1 MRNMRQRKLIVGLD
15 SGVLW
20 IFAILLL
27 MYLYMYVNTT
37 YELSFGSNYGYYQVW
52 RLDYRTVALR
62 YCTLL
67 LLLGTSYKYYKQS
80 NMIGKSNWFIGFVC
94 LFLLLS
100 FWFCEALLSSSIQA
114 MLYSVTS
121 PLVYM
126 TAIALFIGTSENGFN
141 CFAKLCMPI
150 SLILIVVSAVS
161 YLSFLSTHPLGLLAD
176 SSALTLY
183 VNGFWLFAIGMVYN
197 RANEKKIIHIVTWVA
212 LFVLVVL
219 AILFNARSWVM
230 QSALLVLL
238 NIYIKSSK
246 SKIKTVIKIAIMVT
260 VISLIAFYVM
270 KEYFP
275 NAWEYM
281 QLKMNKD
288 TRSGQY
294 DDLISQVS
302 FFQLLIGQGYHFVYE
317 NGLKHEYAYID
328 NSFLFMLVRYGIVVF
343 FLYYIPYLYSLKA
356 LITSRVDKETRY
368 YAFIVLMW
376 LAALGGLSIFCVI
389 TIDIKSIAMPILAG
403 RCIAGIKRRNQ
414 MKINVNEVG

>member
-1 MRNMRQRKLIVGLD
+1 MRQRKLRIGLD

-37 YELSFGSNYGYYQVW
+37 YELSFGSQYGYYQVW
-52 RLDYRTVALR
+52 RLDYITVALR
-62 YCTLL
+62 YCALFLL
-67 LLLGTSYKYYKQS
+67 MITSYKYYKLS
-80 NMIGKSNWFIGFVC
+80 EMFEKSRWFVVYVF

-126 TAIALFIGTSENGFN
+126 AAIALFIGISDSGFN
-141 CFAKLCMPI
+141 NFAKLCMPI
-150 SLILIVVSAVS
+150 SLILIVASVVS

-176 SSALTLY
+176 SAALTLY

-197 RANEKKIIHIVTWVA
+197 RTNQQKTNRVITWVA
-212 LFVLVVL
+212 LFVLVIL
-219 AILFNARSWVM
+219 AILFNARSWVI
-230 QSALLVLL
+230 QSALLILL
-238 NIYIKSSK
+238 NIYIHSGKNK
-246 SKIKTVIKIAIMVT
+246 LKTVIKIAITVT
-260 VISLIAFYVM
+260 VISLIALYIM

-281 QLKMNKD
+281 QLKINKD

-294 DDLISQVS
+294 DDLFSQVS
-302 FFQLLIGQGYHFVYE
+302 IFQLLIGKGYYFTY
-317 NGLKHEYAYID
+317 NTGLKHEYAYID
-328 NSFLFMLVRYGIVVF
+328 NSFLFVLVRYGIVVF
-343 FLYYIPYLYSLKA
+343 SLYYIPYFYSLKA
-356 LITSRVDKETRY
+356 LVTSRVDKDTQY

-389 TIDIKSIAMPILAG
+389 SIDIKSIAMPILAG

-414 MKINVNEVG
+414 MKLSDNEMG